1 MTCPQETELA
11 LFAGGEGRDRRISSV
26 EGHIR
31 ICERCAQ
38 EVVEFR
44 LVRSAV
50 ATSGSH
56 MLPNAREQIRAEIL
70 ERISREPLG
79 RAASH
84 PLLPILRIACVLIV
98 LSASAGLVL
107 TLQPPQAGVMPLASA
122 FDAHRPPAH
131 AFLFSERPEVSPESK
146 TMAPARFD
154 SSGILESAQL
164 KFVELSDGL
173 TRIAQLRIAAKDPS
187 LEIHW
192 IME

>member
-26 EGHIR
+26 ESHIR

-38 EVVEFR
+38 EVAEFR

-56 MLPNAREQIRAEIL
+56 MLPNAREQVRAEIL

-107 TLQPPQAGVMPLASA
+107 TLQPPQAGVLPLAAA

-131 AFLFSERPEVSPESK
+131 AFLFSERPEVSLES
-146 TMAPARFD
+146 TTIAPARFD
-154 SSGILESAQL
+154 HSGTLESAQL
-164 KFVELSDGL
+164 TFVELSDGL
-173 TRIAQLRIAAKDPS
+173 TRIAQLRIPAKDPS